1 MSKQPTFEKNL
12 PTLRN
17 PLSLSKKNY
26 PTLRNPLN
34 THQNLENYATLRKTS
49 SITLQ
54 PALTAITNND
64 NFVKGNQK
72 IAPNTNI
79 ITTANTSNSAHIMFI
94 NNEIYRQHSNE
105 NPFPNTSGDAL
116 QDIILDN
123 DEDLLLEDSFLT
135 PSRSIS
141 PSALSTE
148 YDNENSSEHDND
160 NENSND
166 DSSKDYIQISAGQ
179 KNCYDNAELPECTG
193 NSGPYFPNITSMWMF
208 IWFTKNMIG
217 IVPKTTTST
226 SIIIYY

>member
-1 MSKQPTFEKNL
+1 MSKQPTFEKNH

-26 PTLRNPLN
+26 STLRNPLN

-49 SITLQ
+49 SITFQ
-54 PALTAITNND
+54 SASTAITNND

-72 IAPNTNI
+72 IAPNNI
-79 ITTANTSNSAHIMFI
+79 ITTADTSNSTHIMFI
-94 NNEIYRQHSNE
+94 NNENYRQHSNE

-123 DEDLLLEDSFLT
+123 DEDLLLEDSFLS

-148 YDNENSSEHDND
+148 YDNENSS
-160 NENSND
+160 D
-166 DSSKDYIQISAGQ
+166 DSSKDYIQISAGK
-179 KNCYDNAELPECTG
+179 KNCYDNAELPEYTG
-193 NSGPYFPNITSMWMF
+193 NSGPYFPSITSMWMF

-217 IVPKTTTST
+217 IVSKTSSTST
-226 SIIIYY
+226 SSTTII

>member
-1 MSKQPTFEKNL
+1 MSKQPTFEKNH

-49 SITLQ
+49 SITFQ
-54 PALTAITNND
+54 PASTAITNND

-72 IAPNTNI
+72 IAPNNI
-79 ITTANTSNSAHIMFI
+79 ITTADTSNSAHIMFI

-123 DEDLLLEDSFLT
+123 DKDLLLEDSFLS

-148 YDNENSSEHDND
+148 YDNENSS
-160 NENSND
+160 D
-166 DSSKDYIQISAGQ
+166 DSSKDYIQISAGK
-179 KNCYDNAELPECTG
+179 KNCYDNAELPEYTG
-193 NSGPYFPNITSMWMF
+193 NSGPYFPSITSMWMF

-217 IVPKTTTST
+217 IVSKTSSTST
-226 SIIIYY
+226 SSTTII

>member
-1 MSKQPTFEKNL
+1 MSKQPTFEKNH

-49 SITLQ
+49 SITFQ

-72 IAPNTNI
+72 IAPNNI
-79 ITTANTSNSAHIMFI
+79 ITTADTSNSTHIMFI
-94 NNEIYRQHSNE
+94 NNENYRQHSNE
-105 NPFPNTSGDAL
+105 NPFSNTSGDAL

-123 DEDLLLEDSFLT
+123 DEDLLLEDSFLS

-148 YDNENSSEHDND
+148 YDNENSS
-160 NENSND
+160 D
-166 DSSKDYIQISAGQ
+166 DSSKDYIQISAGKKIVMIMLNYQNIQEIVDLIFLALLLCGCSFGLQ
-179 KNCYDNAELPECTG
+179 K
-193 NSGPYFPNITSMWMF
+193 I
-208 IWFTKNMIG
+208 
-217 IVPKTTTST
+217 
-226 SIIIYY
+226 